1 MVVSAYILVQTEMD
15 KSGEV
20 AQAIGELDGVVNADV
35 VTGPY
40 DIIARAEADTMDEM
54 GKLVISRIQMI
65 GGITRTLTSPV
76 VNL

>member
-1 MVVSAYILVQTEMD
+1 MTVSAYVLIQTEMD
-15 KSGEV
+15 KSAEV
-20 AQAIGELDGVVNADV
+20 ADHIREIEGVVAADV

-40 DIIARAEADTMDEM
+40 DVIAKAEAPTMDELGRM
-54 GKLVISRIQMI
+54 VMSHMQMI